1 NPVKQYS
8 EPWEE
13 LLQNCELAARPPVR
27 TYYDEELP
35 RYDSPA
41 IRSQRPLDIYSHA
54 GPPLWRADADHFT
67 EYDYANNAASMSEQV
82 HWTQPVA
89 TEYQDD
95 IVPFLGEIMDGA
107 SESLD
112 SQDDYEVA
120 TEDVVEWDI
129 DDAGRYDEV
138 QDCQIRDGEAM
149 DDFAMFWQPNKLP
162 PVGRLAVSKLAHRI
176 SRSADPTTTAK
187 AADAAVFKSRTAQVA
202 RHLSATT
209 RSSHNMSSPK
219 YSVRS
224 VGAPHTLEHR
234 IFIEKDGQPCSPFHD
249 IPLYANEQQTILNM
263 VVEIPRWTNAKQEI
277 SKDETLNPIKQDTKK
292 GKLRFVRNCFP
303 HKGYL
308 WNYGA
313 FPQTWEDPNV
323 THPETKAQGDND
335 PLDVCEIG
343 ELVAKP
349 GEVKQVKVLGVM
361 ALLDEGETDWKI
373 IVIDVND
380 PLAPK
385 LNDIEDVERH
395 LPGLL
400 RATNEW
406 FRIYKIPDGKP
417 ENQFAFSGECKN
429 KKYAMDVVREC
440 AEAWEK
446 LITGKTNKGDINLTN
461 TTVSHSND
469 RAESSKLDIP
479 QGDNKAPAPIDP
491 SIDKWFFIS
500 GAAV

>member
-1 NPVKQYS
+1 
-8 EPWEE
+8 
-13 LLQNCELAARPPVR
+13 
-27 TYYDEELP
+27 
-35 RYDSPA
+35 
-41 IRSQRPLDIYSHA
+41 
-54 GPPLWRADADHFT
+54 
-67 EYDYANNAASMSEQV
+67 
-82 HWTQPVA
+82 
-89 TEYQDD
+89 
-95 IVPFLGEIMDGA
+95 
-107 SESLD
+107 
-112 SQDDYEVA
+112 
-120 TEDVVEWDI
+120 
-129 DDAGRYDEV
+129 
-138 QDCQIRDGEAM
+138 
-149 DDFAMFWQPNKLP
+149 
-162 PVGRLAVSKLAHRI
+162 LAVSTLAHRI

-277 SKDETLNPIKQDTKK
+277 SKEETLNPIKQDTKK

-349 GEVKQVKVLGVM
+349 GEIKQVKVLGVM

-469 RAESSKLDIP
+469 RTDPSKLDIP